1 MRTLTKRQ
9 KTLLDKWVSEYAPAT
24 ADELKPEHWH
34 LLKALNNTEIL
45 YQEVD
50 RYLWD
55 SSWSVDSI
63 AKKLNNREE

>member
-9 KTLLDKWVSEYAPAT
+9 KTLLDKWYTEYQPDS
-24 ADELKPEHWH
+24 ADSLTPEHWH

-50 RYLWD
+50 RYLNDKVWTQIR
-55 SSWSVDSI
+55 SS
-63 AKKLNNREE
+63 K